1 MKALGY
7 WLALL
12 TPGSAAVGIA
22 LGGAWTFLTPV
33 SLYLII
39 PALDAALGR
48 DLRDPPAVRSAL
60 AFDLPLRLTA
70 LAQLALVAWALWVVS
85 TMPLATLEVIGLTLS
100 VRLSSGA
107 AGIIIAHELM
117 HRRGRLDRALAYV
130 LMGAASYAHFCIE
143 HVHGHHRAVATSRDP
158 ATARFGESLYA
169 FVARSVVGG
178 FLGAWR
184 IEVARL
190 ARRRLSPAHRR
201 NRMLWIVA
209 AEVALYAVVLAV
221 LGWPAVALLAAQSL
235 IAIEQLETVNYIEHY
250 GLVRRDLGDGRLERA
265 GPQHSWNSDHRLGR
279 WFLFELPRHA
289 DHHLAPANPYHALR
303 HHDESP
309 ELPVGYGAMAA
320 LALAPPLWRRLMDPR
335 VEAWRRRHT

>member
-1 MKALGY
+1 MRALGY

-48 DLRDPPAVRSAL
+48 DLRDPPTPRSTW
-60 AFDLPLRLTA
+60 AFDLPVRLTA
-70 LAQLALVAWALWVVS
+70 LAQFGLVAWALWAVATIPLTRVEVV
-85 TMPLATLEVIGLTLS
+85 GLTLS
-100 VRLSSGA
+100 VGLSSGA

-130 LMGAASYAHFCIE
+130 LMGAVSYAHFCIE
-143 HVHGHHRAVATSRDP
+143 HVHGHHRTVGTSRDP

-169 FVARSVVGG
+169 FVPRSAFGG
-178 FLGAWR
+178 FLSAWR
-184 IEVARL
+184 IEVGRL
-190 ARRRLSPAHRR
+190 TRRRLPAAHRR

-209 AEVALYAVVLAV
+209 GEIGLYAVVLAV
-221 LGWPAVALLAAQSL
+221 LGWPAVALLAVQSL

-250 GLVRRDLGDGRLERA
+250 GLVRRDLGGCRLERA
-265 GPQHSWNSDHRLGR
+265 GPQHSWNSNHRLTR

-289 DHHLAPANPYHALR
+289 DHHVAPATPFHALR

-309 ELPVGYGAMAA
+309 ELPAGYGAMAA

-335 VEAWRRRHT
+335 VEAWRRQNV